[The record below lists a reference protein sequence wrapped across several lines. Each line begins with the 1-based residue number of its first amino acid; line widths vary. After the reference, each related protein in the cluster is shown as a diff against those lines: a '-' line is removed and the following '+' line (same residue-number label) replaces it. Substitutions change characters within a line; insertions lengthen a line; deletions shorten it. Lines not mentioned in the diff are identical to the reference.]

1 MWEGEWKEGR
11 PWKVGT
17 LTCPLS
23 ANPQS
28 QPAIWAAV
36 GTCPLSADAFVQPLS
51 PNFIFQQTPAA
62 ATSATLRG
70 INFPLKTPG
79 LPLSGDSSMMAA
91 EKQRSAFSYRPERR
105 DVAALLISK
114 ASQASLVD
122 SVALGFRNP
131 SPRLHRHRKHNP
143 DCDSDFS
150 AQFPLRPTSSNGST
164 LLTKVN
170 FKGRSEEKFRQLAAD
185 SSMQIRSKSN
195 AAISVSFSSEKFQDA
210 LDAADAA
217 QAQLNKS
224 DAICT
229 SQKAASACMRTSSA
243 SNTATGKTSKKT
255 QQRNIVE
262 AWV

>member
-1 MWEGEWKEGR
+1 MWEGEWKEGK

-70 INFPLKTPG
+70 INFPLKIPG

-105 DVAALLISK
+105 DVAALLISG

-122 SVALGFRNP
+122 SVALGSQNP
-131 SPRLHRHRKHNP
+131 SPRLHRHRQHKP
-143 DCDSDFS
+143 DCDSDFT
-150 AQFPLRPTSSNGST
+150 AQFPLRLTSSDGST
-164 LLTKVN
+164 LRTKVN

-195 AAISVSFSSEKFQDA
+195 ASFSASISPQKFQDA
-210 LDAADAA
+210 LDAADAS
-217 QAQLNKS
+217 QAQLKKS
-224 DAICT
+224 DSVGT
-229 SQKAASACMRTSSA
+229 NQKAASACMRTSSA
-243 SNTATGKTSKKT
+243 ANTATGKMSNKK